1 MARKAALK
9 VGMETLTAPRMKGWS
24 RSSLRPSSSVADSAS
39 VRATMMPAT
48 PMMSS
53 WKRAAERRLTCSSSE
68 TSTLPP
74 WWPHFF
80 TPGFW
85 SSMW

>member
-24 RSSLRPSSSVADSAS
+24 RSSLRPSRSVADSAS

-53 WKRAAERRLTCSSSE
+53 WKRAAESRFTCSSSE